1 MPVQRGSLRADAG
14 QPAAA
19 PAASVAM
26 ARVSGV
32 LPEQDTATTASAAP
46 TQPGSRSVWQTTTWT
61 GLLSPAMALSISPA
75 TPEPPMPATTMAR
88 GLPSAAKA
96 DRSVSAHD
104 RTAVRTCAA
113 AEATWR
119 SMSPGS
125 AASITSGVS
134 SRSAARTNSAP
145 PQPSRSSLMSPRA
158 GPGRLASS
166 TRSTGM
172 SSRTG

>member
-1 MPVQRGSLRADAG
+1 
-14 QPAAA
+14 
-19 PAASVAM
+19 M

-46 TQPGSRSVWQTTTWT
+46 TQPGSRSAWETTTWT

-75 TPEPPMPATTMAR
+75 RPEPPMPATTMAR

-104 RTAVRTCAA
+104 RTAVRTWAA

-125 AASITSGVS
+125 AASTHVGRVEPV
-134 SRSAARTNSAP
+134 RGQDELGPAP
-145 PQPSRSSLMSPRA
+145 AVQVVAHEPA
-158 GPGRLASS
+158 GWPGRLASS
-166 TRSTGM
+166 TSSTGM